1 MLTFLEHLGPV
12 NLDQTRVRILVFL
25 PVVHPRRGTREGCVV
40 EGGREVNGGAA
51 LWEAESGLPTRD
63 VAKSSPPSGHRWPN
77 TTPPLQVQWTVGEL
91 CTGHFN
97 VTWAHFEH
105 HTPPKPRVRDI

>member
-12 NLDQTRVRILVFL
+12 NLDETRVRILVFL

-63 VAKSSPPSGHRWPN
+63 VAKSSPPVGIAGQ
-77 TTPPLQVQWTVGEL
+77 TPPHPCWSSGLTVGEV

-97 VTWAHFEH
+97 VTWGHFKH
-105 HTPPKPRVRDI
+105 HPLETQG